1 MTTQQNK
8 AITRRYYED
17 HADLEAAFENV
28 SPQAI
33 PHVSGATTY
42 EVWKGMHQ
50 MFISAFPDMKLAIE
64 DEVAEGDQVVTR
76 WVMHATHKG
85 DLMNIPATGRQVAMS
100 GISIDRLAEG
110 KIVEHWGEFDMLGLL
125 QQLGVVPAPESVLK
139 M

>member
-8 AITRRYYED
+8 AITRSYYED
-17 HADLEAAFENV
+17 HADLEAAFKNV

-33 PHVSGATTY
+33 PHVSGTPTY

-50 MFISAFPDMKLAIE
+50 LFISAFPDMKLAVE

-85 DLMNIPATGRQVAMS
+85 DLMGIPATGRQVAMS
-100 GISIDRLAEG
+100 GISIDRVAEG
-110 KIVEHWGEFDMLGLL
+110 KIVEHWGEFDMLGLM
-125 QQLGVVPAPESVLK
+125 QQLGVVPTPESA
-139 M
+139 